1 MKRAFAALASAAV
14 LVALLPATVGAA
26 APLNYSDHS
35 VEAFCEGTI
44 DGGYASVGLVTSTQF
59 GDGANADVWL
69 DPAVP
74 FEEPPS
80 LTGSTSTVDRTESPT
95 EIVLSATFTVY
106 DSNGVELGEG
116 ILSATMVPVGDPE
129 LIEPPLDKMN

>member
-74 FEEPPS
+74 FEEPRRRSTGPKARPRSSCQRHSPS
-80 LTGSTSTVDRTESPT
+80 TTRTGSS
-95 EIVLSATFTVY
+95 
-106 DSNGVELGEG
+106 
-116 ILSATMVPVGDPE
+116 
-129 LIEPPLDKMN
+129 